1 MNTTPSKKEIQKV
14 KTNKAKIKKFK
25 SKNLIE
31 PINDDSIDKKNKNL
45 KLPKDKNVKIKQFK
59 KQKNIKSY
67 YIDDNNNNNII
78 LQNTTYNQ
86 TTYNYYLNNEQKK
99 NNKK

>member
-31 PINDDSIDKKNKNL
+31 PINDDSIDKKNKNQISIY
-45 KLPKDKNVKIKQFK
+45 PMN
-59 KQKNIKSY
+59 
-67 YIDDNNNNNII
+67 
-78 LQNTTYNQ
+78 
-86 TTYNYYLNNEQKK
+86 
-99 NNKK
+99 